1 MALKGAVFKGTVLKG
16 IILNTII
23 TQQERNDFYKV
34 LYGRR
39 DVRSEFLPDSVADE
53 VLERILQA
61 AHHAPS
67 VGFSQP
73 WNFILLRDQQIK
85 QSIHRLHQEAN
96 AEAAEMFADKRQQDY
111 RQIKLAGILDAP
123 INICITCDR
132 ERGGSVVLGKTHQPE
147 MDIYSTVC
155 AVQNLQLAARAEN
168 IGVGWVSIMDKQ
180 KLKSLLKIPERIEVV
195 AYLCIGHVSQFY
207 DEPELQVKGWK
218 DRTDLA
224 GLVSTDQWDPKN

>member
-1 MALKGAVFKGTVLKG
+1 M
-16 IILNTII
+16 NTII
-23 TQQERNDFYKV
+23 SQQERDDFYKV

-39 DVRSEFLPDSVADE
+39 DVRSEFLPDPVADD

-73 WNFILLRDQQIK
+73 WNFIVLHDQLIK
-85 QSIHRLHQEAN
+85 QSIHDLHQQAN
-96 AEAAEMFADKRQQDY
+96 ADAAEMFTDKRQNDY

-180 KLKSLLKIPERIEVV
+180 RLKTLLKIPKRIEVV
-195 AYLCIGHVSQFY
+195 AYLCIGHVSHFY
-207 DEPELQVKGWK
+207 DEPELQVKGWQS
-218 DRTDLA
+218 RADLVD
-224 GLVSTDQWDPKN
+224 LVANNQWDF

>member
-1 MALKGAVFKGTVLKG
+1 MVSKGKV
-16 IILNTII
+16 LNTII
-23 TQQERNDFYKV
+23 TQQERDDFYKV

-39 DVRSEFLPDSVADE
+39 DVRSEFLPDPIADD

-85 QSIHRLHQEAN
+85 QAVHDLHLQAN
-96 AEAAEMFADKRQQDY
+96 AEAAEMFNDKRGKDY

-132 ERGGSVVLGKTHQPE
+132 ERGVDVVLGKTHQPE
-147 MDIYSTVC
+147 MDIYSSVC

-180 KLKSLLKIPERIEVV
+180 QLKSLLKIPERIEIV
-195 AYLCIGHVSQFY
+195 AYLCIGHVSHFY
-207 DEPELQVKGWK
+207 DEPELQVKGWQS
-218 DRTDLA
+218 RANLA
-224 GLVSTDQWDPKN
+224 DLVSTDQWDF

>member
-1 MALKGAVFKGTVLKG
+1 MAPKGAVFKGTVLKG